1 MVTARMWKVANFK
14 IFSQHLSGMIQDN
27 HENKQKNQDTL
38 PAVTCN
44 NTFLKQMKA

>member
-27 HENKQKNQDTL
+27 HEKKNQDTL

-44 NTFLKQMKA
+44 NTFLKQTKA